1 VQSYAIKIVE
11 RQNDP
16 SPGWIFLHI
25 ISIISS
31 AKILEGRLML
41 RFLKK
46 FERIIVTTLI
56 VMMGVT
62 ILLATIEL
70 AWLIIKDVITPPV
83 ILLEIH
89 ELLDIFGLFLLVL
102 LGIEL
107 ISTLKTY
114 LTENEVHVEVVF
126 AVALIAIGRKV
137 IILDVKELSSLSLIG
152 IAAIIISLS
161 VGYFLVKRALHGKD
175 SQGPGK

>member
-1 VQSYAIKIVE
+1 
-11 RQNDP
+11 
-16 SPGWIFLHI
+16 
-25 ISIISS
+25 
-31 AKILEGRLML
+31 ML
-41 RFLKK
+41 IFLKK
-46 FERIIVTTLI
+46 FERSIVTALI
-56 VMMGVT
+56 VMMGLT

-107 ISTLKTY
+107 VSSLRTY
-114 LTENEVHVEVVF
+114 LTEKEVHVEVVF

-137 IILDVKELSSLSLIG
+137 IILDIKEISSLSLLG

-161 VGYFLVKRALHGKD
+161 LGYFLVKRTFQSKGSEDLK
-175 SQGPGK
+175 P

>member
-1 VQSYAIKIVE
+1 M
-11 RQNDP
+11 
-16 SPGWIFLHI
+16 LT
-25 ISIISS
+25 
-31 AKILEGRLML
+31 LM
-41 RFLKK
+41 LKK
-46 FERIIVTTLI
+46 FERVIVTTLI
-56 VMMGVT
+56 VMMGLT

-70 AWLIIKDVITPPV
+70 GWFILRDIITPPLL
-83 ILLEIH
+83 LLEIN

-137 IILDVKELSSLSLIG
+137 IILDIKEVSSLSLIG
-152 IAAIIISLS
+152 IAAVVLSLS
-161 VGYFLVKRALHGKD
+161 IGYFLVKRTFPKKD
-175 SQGPGK
+175 LQDKNR

>member
-1 VQSYAIKIVE
+1 
-11 RQNDP
+11 
-16 SPGWIFLHI
+16 
-25 ISIISS
+25 
-31 AKILEGRLML
+31 ML
-41 RFLKK
+41 KFLKK
-46 FERIIVTTLI
+46 FERMIVTTLI
-56 VMMGVT
+56 VMMGLT

-114 LTENEVHVEVVF
+114 LTENEIHVEVVF

-137 IILDVKELSSLSLIG
+137 IILDVKELPSLSLMG

-161 VGYFLVKRALHGKD
+161 VGYYLVKRVFHGKD
-175 SQGPGK
+175 SRDSGK

>member
-1 VQSYAIKIVE
+1 
-11 RQNDP
+11 
-16 SPGWIFLHI
+16 
-25 ISIISS
+25 
-31 AKILEGRLML
+31 ML
-41 RFLKK
+41 TFIKK
-46 FERIIVTTLI
+46 FERMIVTALV
-56 VMMGVT
+56 VMMGLT
-62 ILLATIEL
+62 ILLATIDL
-70 AWLIIKDVITPPV
+70 AWLIIKDIITPPV
-83 ILLEIH
+83 ILLDIN

-152 IAAIIISLS
+152 IASIILSLS
-161 VGYFLVKRALHGKD
+161 IGYFLVKRTLHGKALKD
-175 SQGPGK
+175 PEE

>member
-1 VQSYAIKIVE
+1 
-11 RQNDP
+11 
-16 SPGWIFLHI
+16 
-25 ISIISS
+25 
-31 AKILEGRLML
+31 ML
-41 RFLKK
+41 IFLKK
-46 FERIIVTTLI
+46 FERAIVTALI
-56 VMMGVT
+56 VMMELT

-107 ISTLKTY
+107 VSTLKTY

-152 IAAIIISLS
+152 IASIIISLS
-161 VGYFLVKRALHGKD
+161 IGYFLVKRAFHSRD
-175 SQGPGK
+175 SQDPEKRG

>member
-1 VQSYAIKIVE
+1 
-11 RQNDP
+11 
-16 SPGWIFLHI
+16 
-25 ISIISS
+25 
-31 AKILEGRLML
+31 ML
-41 RFLKK
+41 IFLKK
-46 FERIIVTTLI
+46 FERAIVTALI
-56 VMMGVT
+56 VMMELT

-70 AWLIIKDVITPPV
+70 AWLIIKDIITPPV
-83 ILLEIH
+83 LLLEIH

-114 LTENEVHVEVVF
+114 LTENEIHVEVVF

-152 IAAIIISLS
+152 IASIIISLS
-161 VGYFLVKRALHGKD
+161 VGYFLVKRAFHGIGLQD
-175 SQGPGK
+175 PGKQDHV

>member
-1 VQSYAIKIVE
+1 MLTFIE
-11 RQNDP
+11 R
-16 SPGWIFLHI
+16 
-25 ISIISS
+25 
-31 AKILEGRLML
+31 
-41 RFLKK
+41 
-46 FERIIVTTLI
+46 FERWIVTALT
-56 VMMGVT
+56 VMMGLT

-107 ISTLKTY
+107 ISTLKAY

-126 AVALIAIGRKV
+126 AVALIAVGRKV
-137 IILDVKELSSLSLIG
+137 IILDVEKISSFSLIG
-152 IAAIIISLS
+152 IASIILSLS
-161 VGYFLVKRALHGKD
+161 IGYLLVKRTLHGKVVED
-175 SQGPGK
+175 PEK

>member
-1 VQSYAIKIVE
+1 
-11 RQNDP
+11 
-16 SPGWIFLHI
+16 
-25 ISIISS
+25 
-31 AKILEGRLML
+31 ML
-41 RFLKK
+41 KFLKR
-46 FERIIVTTLI
+46 FERMIVTALI
-56 VMMGVT
+56 VMMGLT

-107 ISTLKTY
+107 VSTLKTY
-114 LTENEVHVEVVF
+114 LTENEIHVEVVF

-137 IILDVKELSSLSLIG
+137 IILDVKELPSLSLMG

-161 VGYFLVKRALHGKD
+161 VGYYLVKRVFHGKD
-175 SQGPGK
+175 SRDSGK